1 MNRIGNLLLRWAS
14 ELGSGKVADLR
25 AGIVRTARVH
35 GVRLVEGAD
44 GRWLRDVSAL
54 GYLDVDWRT
63 GRWSAAPPVLTRVP
77 FSNGLAVITG
87 RRTAAF
93 EDVLAAAADEWAELH
108 STRNETTPRDLDV
121 PDTLYLEYNEVV
133 DLPEDAERLGCTY
146 VPCAALQL
154 FSVLPEVAEGSL
166 AAPPAPG
173 NIHTVERYDLDR
185 RQYTPVADYRED
197 GLYRWRSADW
207 SRLVQVRRG
216 SDWFRVDHEYGVY
229 LEHARLGTSVMRWK
243 AEDGIGRERLGR
255 LAVDWGAP
263 LPPLHARAAVLCT
276 GLQPRFSEVAETA
289 RYDNVPLAAAKR
301 LAQSLKQELEI
312 QESAGAGGGKTA
324 R

>member
-14 ELGSGKVADLR
+14 ELGSGTVADLR

-35 GVRLVEGAD
+35 GMRPAEGAD

-54 GYLDVDWRT
+54 GYLDVDWRA
-63 GRWSAAPPVLTRVP
+63 GRWSVAPPVLTRVP

-93 EDVLAAAADEWAELH
+93 EEALAAAVDEWAELH
-108 STRNETTPRDLDV
+108 RTRNETMPRDLDV
-121 PDTLYLEYNEVV
+121 PDTLYLEYNEVEE
-133 DLPEDAERLGCTY
+133 LPEDAERLGCTY

-154 FSVLPEVAEGSL
+154 FSVLPDIAEGAL

-173 NIHTVERYDLDR
+173 NIHTVERYDPDMR
-185 RQYTPVADYRED
+185 EYIPVVDYRED

-207 SRLVQVRRG
+207 ARLVQVRRG
-216 SDWFRVDHEYGVY
+216 SNWFRVDHEYGVY
-229 LEHARLGTSVMRWK
+229 LEHARLGASVMRWM
-243 AEDGIGRERLGR
+243 AEGGTGRERLGR

-289 RYDNVPLAAAKR
+289 RYDNVPLAAAQR
-301 LAQSLKQELEI
+301 LAQSLKQELGIEKP
-312 QESAGAGGGKTA
+312 AGAAGEKTA